1 MSPGAAVIA
10 LLSLL
15 VASTGHAQD
24 YLPDP
29 VRNPGMVDETL
40 SADYLCSHHIKH
52 PNLSWLKKKLMIEH
66 GLDDPSQFQLDH
78 RVPLC
83 AGGAPKDQ
91 RNLWLQPRAG
101 QWGAGF
107 KDQLETSVCRLLC
120 NGGITLEAAQA
131 IFLAP
136 DWTVE
141 YDKFFTPSPVESPQ

>member
-1 MSPGAAVIA
+1 MPFYIAALVW
-10 LLSLL
+10 LL
-15 VASTGHAQD
+15 VPFAACAQD
-24 YLPDP
+24 YLP
-29 VRNPGMVDETL
+29 NPERTPGKVD
-40 SADYLCSHHIKH
+40 ADRDVTYLCSHHIPH
-52 PNLSWLKKKLMIEH
+52 PNLGRLKKTLMHES
-66 GLDDPSQFQLDH
+66 GLEDASQFQLDH

-83 AGGAPKDQ
+83 AGGDLRDR

-141 YDKFFTPSPVESPQ
+141 YERFFSPPPATMR